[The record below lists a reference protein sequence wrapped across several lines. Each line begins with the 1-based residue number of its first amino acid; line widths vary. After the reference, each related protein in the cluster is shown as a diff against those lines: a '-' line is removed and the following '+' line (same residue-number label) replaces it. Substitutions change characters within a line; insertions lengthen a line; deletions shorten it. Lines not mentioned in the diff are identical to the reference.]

1 MMTLGQYETLAAA
14 YNNTST
20 ITYPIPASLPVG
32 TTEVINEDGLQM
44 NITNTADGVTEI
56 RFDADA
62 NSSSGCTGCT
72 LHLSA
77 LFWKPKIITTNTSWV
92 ITAQQLMTLSWILIT
107 T

>member
-1 MMTLGQYETLAAA
+1 MMTLGQYETLASA

-44 NITNTADGVTEI
+44 SITNTADGVTEI

-62 NSSSGCTGCT
+62 NDRRYPGTFQGFEFGM
-72 LHLSA
+72 H
-77 LFWKPKIITTNTSWV
+77 
-92 ITAQQLMTLSWILIT
+92 
-107 T
+107 